1 MMDKKKGKPVYE
13 PPVFR
18 DLSGISASG
27 QISPM
32 GICSGGGSLTSEFCD
47 GGDAPEGG
55 ACEPTGVSPEYG
67 YCDSGQSAVEGCS
80 SGGIHR

>member
-1 MMDKKKGKPVYE
+1 MDKKKGKPVYE

-27 QISPM
+27 DVGPM
-32 GICSGGGSLTSEFCD
+32 GMCMGGGGLESEFCEN
-47 GGDAPEGG
+47 GGTPEGG
-55 ACEPTGVSPEYG
+55 ACEPMGLAPQYG
-67 YCDSGQSAVEGCS
+67 YCHTGQEAAEGCS